1 MKTVCVFTPTYNR
14 AYIIGEIYK
23 SLKAQTLQDF
33 VWLVVDDGS
42 TDDTE
47 ELFKSYLETAPF
59 PIIYKRIPNGG
70 KQRAHDLAVSLCDNE
85 LFYCL
90 DSDDHLTD
98 DAIET
103 IVKIWRECRNERS
116 IAGILAL
123 RGTDRNTVIGTP
135 MPVGVSYATQ
145 HELFD
150 KYGYKGDSALIYRTD
165 VLRQFPFKVEQGE
178 KFIPETYVYFQI
190 DQHYRCR
197 LVNKIIQIG
206 DYLPDGYTSTFPQ
219 NVIQSPKSYL
229 KHKKL
234 CMEIAENPVAKLQ
247 CTAMYMVAHYLVD
260 RTYGLNGVR
269 SKLSVPIALPIAF
282 ILAHT
287 KFKVSSPISNMQI

>member
-14 AYIIGEIYK
+14 AYIISEIYK
-23 SLKAQTLQDF
+23 SLKEQTLQDF
-33 VWLVVDDGS
+33 IWLVVDDGS
-42 TDDTE
+42 TDETE
-47 ELFKSYLETAPF
+47 DLFQTYLEAAPF
-59 PIIYKRIPNGG
+59 PIIYKRVENGG
-70 KQRAHDLAVSLCDNE
+70 KQRAHDLAVSICENE

-90 DSDDHLTD
+90 DSDDHLTK

-103 IVKIWRECRNERS
+103 IVENWQECRNDSS

-123 RGTDRNTVIGTP
+123 RGTDRDSVIGTP
-135 MPVGVSYATQ
+135 MPKGVDYSTQ

-150 KYGYKGDSALIYRTD
+150 RYHYKGDSALIYRTD
-165 VLRQFPFKVEQGE
+165 ILRQFPFDVEDGE
-178 KFIPETYVYFQI
+178 KFIPETYAYFQI

-206 DYLPDGYTSTFPQ
+206 DYLPDGYTSAFPQ

-234 CMEIAENPVAKLQ
+234 CMDIAGSASNQLQ

-260 RTYGLNGVR
+260 KTYGLKDVR
-269 SKLSVPIALPIAF
+269 SKIYIPLALPLAL

-287 KFKVSSPISNMQI
+287 KFNCRV